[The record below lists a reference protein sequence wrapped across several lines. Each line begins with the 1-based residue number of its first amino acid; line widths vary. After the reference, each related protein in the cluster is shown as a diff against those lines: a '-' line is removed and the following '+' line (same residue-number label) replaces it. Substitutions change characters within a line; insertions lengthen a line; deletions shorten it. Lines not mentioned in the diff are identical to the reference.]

1 MELQMT
7 NTQVEFLKNLAS
19 SKNVKCRFTFGYNY
33 ELTFENGT
41 IFHSSYY
48 DCLRKL
54 GYFKFVN

>member
-1 MELQMT
+1 MT